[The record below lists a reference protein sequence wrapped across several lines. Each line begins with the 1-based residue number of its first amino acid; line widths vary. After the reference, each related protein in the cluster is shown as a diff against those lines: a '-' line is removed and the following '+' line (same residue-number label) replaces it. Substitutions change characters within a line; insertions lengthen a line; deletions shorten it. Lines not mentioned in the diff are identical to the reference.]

1 MQTKSWEICAHF
13 VKSKFFDVVMREW
26 IVLFKR
32 PAFAEVAI
40 SVNNHSDYSIKMKG
54 ELKAY
59 MN

>member
-1 MQTKSWEICAHF
+1 
-13 VKSKFFDVVMREW
+13 MREW

-32 PAFAEVAI
+32 PAFAKVAI
-40 SVNNHSDYSIKMKG
+40 SFNNHSDYSIKIKG